1 MSRQNIIA
9 FISQVYVSQ
18 FCITGIP
25 HSHIVTGIAFVHDI
39 GLTFSVCVCVCVC
52 VIQVSVQEH
61 SSSTLLELL
70 SHMTISFIKA
80 LT

>member
-1 MSRQNIIA
+1 MNIIA

-25 HSHIVTGIAFVHDI
+25 HSHIVTGIAFIHNI
-39 GLTFSVCVCVCVC
+39 GLTFSVCVCVCVCVC